1 MPWFCHH
8 IGAVAAG
15 IQVVMCV
22 EVGFLS
28 CNWPSLCH
36 IGAVAGFLSCNWPSL
51 CHIGAV
57 AVGIQIP
64 ICVEVGFISYRGAW
78 VWICGG
84 LCCFRWLIVLESHTT
99 GGTIRYCFHTNSGIL
114 GQPFPRMEVNTRNPI
129 HPYGQWLIQV
139 ITLFK
144 DGCSI

>member
-8 IGAVAAG
+8 IGAVVVG
-15 IQVVMCV
+15 IQVVICV

-28 CNWPSLCH
+28 CNWPSLCR
-36 IGAVAGFLSCNWPSL
+36 
-51 CHIGAV
+51 IGAV
-57 AVGIQIP
+57 AVGIQIA
-64 ICVEVGFISYRGAW
+64 ICVEVGFLSYPGAW

-84 LCCFRWLIVLESHTT
+84 LCCCRWVIVLESHTT

-114 GQPFPRMEVNTRNPI
+114 GQPFPRMEVNTYR
-129 HPYGQWLIQV
+129 QWLIQV

-144 DGCSI
+144 DGCSRIIDLGPLVFPW